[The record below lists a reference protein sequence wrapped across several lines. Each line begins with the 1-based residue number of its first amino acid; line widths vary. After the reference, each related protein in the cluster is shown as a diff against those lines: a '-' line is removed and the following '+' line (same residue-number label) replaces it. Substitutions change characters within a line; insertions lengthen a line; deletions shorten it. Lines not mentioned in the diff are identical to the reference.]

1 MFTLYNEYHTNRKLQ
16 RETDEQLLKDNLC
29 VRQQIIEYKKTFA
42 IKKLQECKTPFLI
55 YLDQYGES
63 EPVQTAYVMFNFI
76 SNRALSYTHYI
87 HTNQPY
93 AKAVKDAI
101 ETAIENKQEL
111 PKCRAVFNALIE
123 IKKIYDQMVYKRI
136 AGTVKDNIIEMFKK
150 FNLDLQDKNIMEQMT
165 SIEKTL
171 EGIKE
176 EVQDTQRIRSRFD

>member
-1 MFTLYNEYHTNRKLQ
+1 MFSLYNDYHTDQKLKQ
-16 RETDEQLLKDNLC
+16 ESDERLLITNLC
-29 VRQQIIEYKKTFA
+29 VRQQIIEYKNVFTM
-42 IKKLQECKTPFLI
+42 KKLKECKTPFLI

-76 SNRALSYTHYI
+76 GNRALSYTHYI

-101 ETAIENKQEL
+101 DAAIENKEKL

-123 IKKIYDQMVYKRI
+123 IKKIYDKMLYKRI
-136 AGTVKDNIIEMFKK
+136 AGTVKDSITAMFKK
-150 FNLDLQDKNIMEQMT
+150 FNLDLQDKDIVEQMAN
-165 SIEKTL
+165 IEKTL

-176 EVQDTQRIRSRFD
+176 EVQDNQRIRSRFD